1 VTFLYPFTEEN
12 ILLSLSIVYGILS
25 ALTWGAGDFAGGLA
39 ARKLDTYR
47 AVFYAD
53 FLGLL
58 ALILV
63 VLFRPEEVPSI
74 SSLLISGLAGMLGSV
89 GLLILYY
96 SLAHGQMSIAAPI
109 SALFA
114 ALLPVLVSALT
125 QGLPSLLQ
133 FIGFGL
139 ALSAVWLISQGDTAH
154 RVHLDRL
161 SDLRLP
167 LLAGLGFGSYFILMH
182 YATEEVSSTLWPMIA
197 SRTAGTLMLF
207 VFVLAQRQGFG
218 VPRAAWGVV
227 IANGLL
233 DVGGNFFYILA
244 LRAGRLDISAI
255 LSSLYPGATVIL
267 AWVFLKERISRP
279 QWAGIFIALI
289 AIALFSL

>member
-1 VTFLYPFTEEN
+1 
-12 ILLSLSIVYGILS
+12 
-25 ALTWGAGDFAGGLA
+25 
-39 ARKLDTYR
+39 
-47 AVFYAD
+47 
-53 FLGLL
+53 
-58 ALILV
+58 
-63 VLFRPEEVPSI
+63 
-74 SSLLISGLAGMLGSV
+74 V

-96 SLAHGQMSIAAPI
+96 SLARGQMSIAAPI

-125 QGLPSLLQ
+125 QGLPTLLQ
-133 FIGFGL
+133 FTGFGL
-139 ALSAVWLISQGDTAH
+139 ALSAVWLISQGDAAH
-154 RVHLDRL
+154 RFHLDRL

-167 LLAGLGFGSYFILMH
+167 LLAGLGFGSYFILMD
-182 YATEEVSSTLWPMIA
+182 YATEGVSSTLWPMIA
-197 SRTAGTLMLF
+197 SRIAGTLMLL

-227 IANGLL
+227 IVNGLL

-244 LRAGRLDISAI
+244 LRAGRLDISAV

-279 QWAGIFIALI
+279 QWVGIFIALV

>member
-1 VTFLYPFTEEN
+1 M
-12 ILLSLSIVYGILS
+12 LSLSIIYGILS

-39 ARKLDTYR
+39 TRKLDAYR

-53 FLGLL
+53 LLGLL
-58 ALILV
+58 ALIV
-63 VLFRPEEVPSI
+63 VVIVSPEEIPPL
-74 SSLLISGLAGMLGSV
+74 SSLLIAGLAGMLGSV

-96 SLAHGQMSIAAPI
+96 SMAKGQMSIAAPV

-114 ALLPVLVSALT
+114 AALPVFVSAVT
-125 QGLPSLLQ
+125 QGLPSLIQ

-139 ALSAVWLISQGDTAH
+139 ALSAVWLISQGDSAH
-154 RVHLDRL
+154 RFHLERL

-182 YATEEVSSTLWPMIA
+182 YATVGVSSTFYPMIA
-197 SRTAGTLMLF
+197 SRTAGTLMLL
-207 VFVLAQRQGFG
+207 VFVIAQRKGFR
-218 VPRAAWGVV
+218 VERSAWGVV
-227 IANGLL
+227 IANGML
-233 DVGGNFFYILA
+233 DVTGNLFYIFA
-244 LRAGRLDISAI
+244 LHTGRLDIAAI

-267 AWVFLKERISRP
+267 AWVFLKEKIARP
-279 QWAGIFIALI
+279 QWTGIAIALV